1 MLYFSLAP
9 SDCRKILFVLRD
21 WSEKR
26 GESLAQYYV
35 KTHSHLIPG
44 GVEIWEYDESKSSAL
59 KVYPKP

>member
-9 SDCRKILFVLRD
+9 SDSRKILFVLRD

-35 KTHSHLIPG
+35 RTHSHLIPDDVDLG
-44 GVEIWEYDESKSSAL
+44 I
-59 KVYPKP
+59 